1 MNRRAR
7 AKYNTRMTGLDTR
20 VREFFDGYE
29 RSNADVH
36 RIAACYADVFMFGG
50 PADVQPV
57 KREDFVKVLPRRKEF
72 FRSAGLVS
80 SKIASLEVSKL
91 DSKYVLAKSFGG
103 CVSGATEPTLSRV
116 TIPRCTSFRQVTT
129 VLRLF
134 SRLITKIWRRGFRSC
149 GSSRRKFANPM
160 SSRLEQHRS
169 LSACITCVFIALF
182 GTPLHAQSV
191 PALRNAPGLR
201 LLVANENNP
210 TLAIILPGHSD
221 SDRKSR

>member
-80 SKIASLEVSKL
+80 SKIASPRSVKARLQICLGEVVWRMRFGRNGADPIESDNSAMYIL
-91 DSKYVLAKSFGG
+91 SAGDDRFEIVFQIDHQDLAK
-103 CVSGATEPTLSRV
+103 R
-116 TIPRCTSFRQVTT
+116 IQK
-129 VLRLF
+129 LRL
-134 SRLITKIWRRGFRSC
+134 K
-149 GSSRRKFANPM
+149 
-160 SSRLEQHRS
+160 
-169 LSACITCVFIALF
+169 
-182 GTPLHAQSV
+182 
-191 PALRNAPGLR
+191 
-201 LLVANENNP
+201 
-210 TLAIILPGHSD
+210 
-221 SDRKSR
+221 